1 MEPDTQPLG
10 VHDVDLA
17 DWRWLLGALRADF
30 AAPSLAAAGALVAA
44 VTTEVDEQL
53 TSAEISVAG
62 GRVLVTLRHGD
73 PPVVTHAEVR
83 LAQRISALAAE
94 HGLTPEPGHI
104 QALELGLDTPLDAA
118 VRPFWAA
125 VLGVTDNGADVI
137 DPTGALPALW
147 FQATES
153 TAPDR
158 QRFHL
163 DISVPPEVAQAR
175 VDAGVRAGGTVV
187 DRGEEPAFT
196 VLADADGNKICVC
209 TALGRD

>member
-1 MEPDTQPLG
+1 MEPDIHPLG

-30 AAPSLAAAGALVAA
+30 AAPSLATAGALVAA

-104 QALELGLDTPLDAA
+104 QALELGLDTPLDA
-118 VRPFWAA
+118 
-125 VLGVTDNGADVI
+125 
-137 DPTGALPALW
+137 
-147 FQATES
+147 
-153 TAPDR
+153 
-158 QRFHL
+158 
-163 DISVPPEVAQAR
+163 
-175 VDAGVRAGGTVV
+175 GVRAGGTVV

-196 VLADADGNKICVC
+196 VLADADGNKVCVC